1 MARRIDRGDIWL
13 HRFAPPDKRRPVVV
27 LSRQRAIDL
36 LDSVLVAAVTSKV
49 RGAPAEVAL
58 GVEHGLK
65 TASAAN
71 LDNVHTVYKRDLERY
86 VGTLPA
92 ALMRDVCRALAVATG
107 CGG

>member
-1 MARRIDRGDIWL
+1 MLFQRRWTEGPRV
-13 HRFAPPDKRRPVVV
+13 REQAVVHLPELPLFV
-27 LSRQRAIDL
+27 RRQRRLGRQRGI
-36 LDSVLVAAVTSKV
+36 LVKRTGK
-49 RGAPAEVAL
+49 
-58 GVEHGLK
+58 VEHGLK

-86 VGTLPA
+86 VGTLPP